1 MKHTSRIAFFS
12 SIGGN
17 HPSPNSDNF
26 LLYETM
32 KKKNTKT
39 ADAVLNLNNFTI
51 KIYQEKV
58 KY

>member
-12 SIGGN
+12 NIGGN

>member
-1 MKHTSRIAFFS
+1 
-12 SIGGN
+12 
-17 HPSPNSDNF
+17 
-26 LLYETM
+26 M